1 METKNKYNSISS
13 EKSLNYE
20 ETIKIDKTENYNG
33 SIWLEKKTFR
43 LVLISTFSALA
54 VVLGY
59 ALAYI
64 INIELFTLM
73 IFLGGFIL
81 GKRDGLIVGFFS
93 SFIYCFFNPV
103 GPPPSILFFAFQLYH
118 YSLTGFLGGL
128 SSDYFKKKDFFKLG
142 EDLYVFPVMIRFGLI
157 GALITVNF
165 QFFSYLIDAF
175 LFFLGGN
182 LGGFSSYFL
191 SGIPLLITHIIGN
204 TLGFIFLL
212 PGLILLIHK
221 ILQ

>member
-1 METKNKYNSISS
+1 METEIKFDGTNA
-13 EKSLNYE
+13 EKPLDYKEVVKKDN
-20 ETIKIDKTENYNG
+20 IENYNG
-33 SIWLEKKTFR
+33 SIWLEKKIFR

-81 GKRDGLIVGFFS
+81 GKKDGLIVGFFS

-103 GPPPSILFFAFQLYH
+103 GPPISLLFFAFQLYH

-128 SSDYFKKKDFFKLG
+128 SSNYFKKKDFFKLD
-142 EDLYVFPVMIRFGLI
+142 EDLYNLPMMLRFGLI
-157 GALITVNF
+157 GALITINF
-165 QFFSYLIDAF
+165 QVFSYLIDAL

-212 PGLILLIHK
+212 PGLIQLIHK

>member
-1 METKNKYNSISS
+1 METKIKFNGIDA
-13 EKSLNYE
+13 EKPSDYKE
-20 ETIKIDKTENYNG
+20 VIKKDKIENYNG

-59 ALAYI
+59 ALAYV

-103 GPPPSILFFAFQLYH
+103 GPPASLLFFAFQLYH

-128 SSDYFKKKDFFKLG
+128 SSDYLKKKDFFKLS
-142 EDLYVFPVMIRFGLI
+142 EDLYVFPMMVRFGLI

-165 QFFSYLIDAF
+165 QVFSYLIDAL

-191 SGIPLLITHIIGN
+191 SGIPLSITHIIGN

-212 PGLILLIHK
+212 PGLIQLIHK

>member
-1 METKNKYNSISS
+1 METKIKLDGTDAEKSS
-13 EKSLNYE
+13 EYE
-20 ETIKIDKTENYNG
+20 EIIKIDKTENYNG

-43 LVLISTFSALA
+43 LVLVSTFSALA

-59 ALAYI
+59 ALAYVP
-64 INIELFTLM
+64 NIELFTLM

-93 SFIYCFFNPV
+93 SFIYYFFNPV

-128 SSDYFKKKDFFKLG
+128 SSDYLKKKDFFKLG
-142 EDLYVFPVMIRFGLI
+142 EDLYVFPVIIRFGLI
-157 GALITVNF
+157 GALITFNF

-175 LFFLGGN
+175 LFFLSGN